1 MMKRLRRECSNIT
14 DLSRLE
20 NEDSLAWQIRCC
32 LAKRNKETDMDWVEI
47 RDMLGLEITPDQLRK
62 QAVGIELYHN
72 YIHNNPMIDNR
83 ILSVSDT
90 HYPFNKPLDI
100 FSDYIG
106 KVDTLQ
112 LNGDILDCYS
122 ISKYS
127 KSYRISPI
135 EEMIG
140 ARQYIIDLIEMIKPK
155 RVVANYGNHE
165 IRLGAFLAKNLDNE
179 LQELMPE
186 TAFDYIFTDGF
197 THYDRKTKAKVK
209 YDPLVDVSENI
220 TFEYDGKWFSCIG
233 DTIFCHPKTFSS
245 APLKTAEKA
254 LYWFRNEGYVFKNM
268 IMSHTHRIG
277 SYKIGNSNIYEQGA
291 CCDTTKMMYGDGQ
304 LVNSQKQGFIYLCQD
319 KDGNTID
326 EFTKLV
332 SLN

>member
-1 MMKRLRRECSNIT
+1 METNITYEDIRNIVNNKLIDKTETRSYEELSELLFGEGNCFNESEVRKRMYGMKRLIEIIENNKNSVNIT
-14 DLSRLE
+14 
-20 NEDSLAWQIRCC
+20 
-32 LAKRNKETDMDWVEI
+32 
-47 RDMLGLEITPDQLRK
+47 
-62 QAVGIELYHN
+62 
-72 YIHNNPMIDNR
+72 NR
-83 ILSVSDT
+83 ILSISDV

-100 FSDYIG
+100 FNDYIG

-112 LNGDILDCYS
+112 LNGDILDCFS

-155 RVVANYGNHE
+155 KVVVNYGNHE
-165 IRLGAFLAKNLDNE
+165 VRLGAYLAKNLNNE

-197 THYDRKTKAKVK
+197 IHYDRKTKAKVK
-209 YDPLVDVSENI
+209 YEPLMEVFEDI
-220 TFEYDGKWFSCIG
+220 DFEYDGKWFSCIG

-245 APLKTAEKA
+245 APLRTAEKA
-254 LYWFRNEGYVFKNM
+254 LYWFRNEGYNFKNM
-268 IMSHTHRIG
+268 VMSHTHRIG

-326 EFTKLV
+326 DLTKLI

>member
-1 MMKRLRRECSNIT
+1 MV
-14 DLSRLE
+14 
-20 NEDSLAWQIRCC
+20 AWQIRCC
-32 LAKRNKETDMDWVEI
+32 LAKRRKETDMDWIEI

-62 QAVGIELYHN
+62 QAVGIELYDD

-83 ILSVSDT
+83 ILSISDV
-90 HYPFNKPLDI
+90 HFPFNKPLDI
-100 FSDYIG
+100 FKDYIG

-140 ARQYIIDLIEMIKPK
+140 ARQFIIDLIEMLTPRKI
-155 RVVANYGNHE
+155 VINYGNHE

-186 TAFDYIFTDGF
+186 TAFDYIFIDGF
-197 THYDRKTKAKVK
+197 THYDRKAKTKVK
-209 YDPLVDVSENI
+209 YEALVDVFDDIE
-220 TFEYDGKWFSCIG
+220 FEYDGKWFSCIG
-233 DTIFCHPKTFSS
+233 DSIFCHPKTFSS

-254 LYWFRNEGYVFKNM
+254 LYWFRNEGYIFKNM
-268 IMSHTHRIG
+268 IMAHTHRIG

-291 CCDTTKMMYGDGQ
+291 CCDTDKMSYCDGQ

-326 EFTKLV
+326 EYTKIV

>member
-1 MMKRLRRECSNIT
+1 MEINIT
-14 DLSRLE
+14 YEDIKQIINNKLIDKTDTRSYEELSELLFGEGNCFNESEVRKRMYGMRRLIEIIE
-20 NEDSLAWQIRCC
+20 NDH
-32 LAKRNKETDMDWVEI
+32 NGTDV
-47 RDMLGLEITPDQLRK
+47 
-62 QAVGIELYHN
+62 A
-72 YIHNNPMIDNR
+72 NR
-83 ILSVSDT
+83 ILSISDV

-100 FSDYIG
+100 FNGYIG

-127 KSYRISPI
+127 KSYRVSPI

-155 RVVANYGNHE
+155 YVVVNVGNHE
-165 IRLGAFLAKNLDNE
+165 SRLGAYLAKNLDNE

-197 THYDRKTKAKVK
+197 IHYDRKTKAKVK
-209 YDPLVDVSENI
+209 YEPLVEVFDDI
-220 TFEYDGKWFSCIG
+220 DFKYDGKWFSCIG

-245 APLKTAEKA
+245 APLRTAEKA
-254 LYWFRNEGYVFKNM
+254 LYWFRNEGYQFKNM
-268 IMSHTHRIG
+268 VMSHTHRIG

-291 CCDTTKMMYGDGQ
+291 CCDTTKMMYSDGQ
-304 LVNSQKQGFIYLCQD
+304 LINSQQQGFIHLCQD

-326 EFTKLV
+326 ELTKLV

>member
-1 MMKRLRRECSNIT
+1 MVTYQDVKTLVENKLILKTEDRTYEELSEYLFGEGNCFNESEVRKRMYGMKRLI
-14 DLSRLE
+14 
-20 NEDSLAWQIRCC
+20 
-32 LAKRNKETDMDWVEI
+32 EI
-47 RDMLGLEITPDQLRK
+47 
-62 QAVGIELYHN
+62 IEADKHSAD
-72 YIHNNPMIDNR
+72 IANR
-83 ILSVSDT
+83 ILSISDV

-100 FSDYIG
+100 FKDYISR
-106 KVDTLQ
+106 VDTLQ
-112 LNGDILDCYS
+112 LNGDILDCFS

-127 KSYRISPI
+127 KSYRVSPV

-140 ARQYIIDLIEMIKPK
+140 ARQYIIDLIEMLKPK
-155 RVVANYGNHE
+155 KVVANFGNHE
-165 IRLGAFLAKNLDNE
+165 IRLGAYLSKNLDNE

-209 YDPLVDVSENI
+209 YEPLVDV
-220 TFEYDGKWFSCIG
+220 FEDVEFDYTGTWFSRIG
-233 DTIFCHPKTFSS
+233 DAVFCHPKTFSS
-245 APLKTAEKA
+245 SPLKTAEKA
-254 LYWFRNEGYVFKNM
+254 LYWFRNEGYAFKNL

-291 CCDTTKMMYGDGQ
+291 CCDTTKMSYGDGQ

-319 KDGNTID
+319 KDGNTFEDLTRII
-326 EFTKLV
+326 

>member
-1 MMKRLRRECSNIT
+1 MDVII
-14 DLSRLE
+14 DLHKLE
-20 NEDSLAWQIRCC
+20 NEDLVAWQIRCC
-32 LAKRNKETDMDWVEI
+32 LAKKRKETDMDWVEI
-47 RDMLGLEITPDQLRK
+47 RDMLGLDITPDQLRK
-62 QAVGIELYHN
+62 QAVGIELYDD
-72 YIHNNPMIDNR
+72 YIHNNSMIDNR
-83 ILSVSDT
+83 ILSVSDV
-90 HYPFNKPLDI
+90 HYPFHKPLDI
-100 FSDYIG
+100 FKDYIG

-127 KSYRISPI
+127 KSYRISPV

-140 ARQYIIDLIEMIKPK
+140 ARQYIIDLIEMVKPK
-155 RVVANYGNHE
+155 KVVANYGNHE

-209 YDPLVDVSENI
+209 YEPLIEVFEDVD
-220 TFEYDGKWFSCIG
+220 FEYEGKWFSCIG

-254 LYWFRNEGYVFKNM
+254 LYWFRNEGYLFKNM
-268 IMSHTHRIG
+268 VMSHTHRIG
-277 SYKIGNSNIYEQGA
+277 SYRIGNSNIYEQGA
-291 CCDTTKMMYGDGQ
+291 CCDTTRMMYGDGQ

-319 KDGNTID
+319 KDGNTLD
-326 EFTKLV
+326 EFTKLE

>member
-1 MMKRLRRECSNIT
+1 MKRLIEII
-14 DLSRLE
+14 E
-20 NEDSLAWQIRCC
+20 N
-32 LAKRNKETDMDWVEI
+32 NKESANI
-47 RDMLGLEITPDQLRK
+47 S
-62 QAVGIELYHN
+62 
-72 YIHNNPMIDNR
+72 NR
-83 ILSVSDT
+83 ILSISDV

-100 FSDYIG
+100 FKDYIG

-140 ARQYIIDLIEMIKPK
+140 ARQYIIDLVEMIKPK
-155 RVVANYGNHE
+155 KVVANYGNHE
-165 IRLGAFLAKNLDNE
+165 IRLGAYLSKNLDNE

-209 YDPLVDVSENI
+209 YEPLINVFEDVE
-220 TFEYDGKWFSCIG
+220 FEYNGKWFSQIG
-233 DTIFCHPKTFSS
+233 DAIFCHPKTYSS

-254 LYWFRNEGYVFKNM
+254 LYWFRNEGYTFKNM

-291 CCDTTKMMYGDGQ
+291 CCETDKMMYGDGQ